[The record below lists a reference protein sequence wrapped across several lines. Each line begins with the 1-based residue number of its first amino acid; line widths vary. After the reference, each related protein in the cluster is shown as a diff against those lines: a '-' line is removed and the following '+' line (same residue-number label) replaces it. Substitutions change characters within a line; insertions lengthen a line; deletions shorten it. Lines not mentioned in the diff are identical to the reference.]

1 MLHLWFRE
9 ASQNL
14 SSFRQL
20 FFHSFQGGT
29 KGKMLKN
36 QCIVLAIFQDFSFGP
51 PLETMKKSCLNELKF
66 WEASRN
72 QKWSICWKFQLSISL
87 GTQKVSHVGI
97 HIWESCSPFCKDSL
111 SVFSLWFNPC
121 KSLFTLILIG
131 LFNVCIFTWIYLV
144 FVFYPFTAVD
154 TLFWKW
160 ICSNNIKRTIFSIDS
175 SNFISEHL
183 VHYWNS
189 LFKLWMRNWISY
201 WRNTKTTWNKFFF
214 LLLVYRIN
222 ALSELQS

>member
-1 MLHLWFRE
+1 MATKLKKQKFFFANWGLEPMLANAMVW
-9 ASQNL
+9 NITIV
-14 SSFRQL
+14 
-20 FFHSFQGGT
+20 HST
-29 KGKMLKN
+29 
-36 QCIVLAIFQDFSFGP
+36 LA
-51 PLETMKKSCLNELKF
+51 
-66 WEASRN
+66 
-72 QKWSICWKFQLSISL
+72 
-87 GTQKVSHVGI
+87 
-97 HIWESCSPFCKDSL
+97 
-111 SVFSLWFNPC
+111 
-121 KSLFTLILIG
+121 SLFTIILIG
-131 LFNVCIFTWIYLV
+131 LFNVYLLGFILA

-201 WRNTKTTWNKFFF
+201 WRNTKTTWNKFL